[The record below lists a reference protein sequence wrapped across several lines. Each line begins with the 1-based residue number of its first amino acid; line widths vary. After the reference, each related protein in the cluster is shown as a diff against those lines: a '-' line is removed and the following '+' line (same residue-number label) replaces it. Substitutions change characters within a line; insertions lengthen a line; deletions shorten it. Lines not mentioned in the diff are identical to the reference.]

1 MQGLGDGPRERE
13 DLERLGPLHSLRGP
27 GARVGEKKLVKA
39 LTAAARAEL
48 LPAIPREDAVRDVR
62 AHLDRTQPR
71 EQLLAL
77 DQGTPRLHQVVDDDD
92 VAPRRFTLLELHQPL
107 VSLPHLGA
115 HNLLHPFEE
124 GVEPFPRTL
133 VGVGD
138 NDVIRVL
145 ALGQA
150 VQ

>member
-1 MQGLGDGPRERE
+1 MGRES
-13 DLERLGPLHSLRGP
+13 ERISNGSVPFTASAVP
-27 GARVGEKKLVKA
+27 GHESVRKKLVKA

-92 VAPRRFTLLELHQPL
+92 VAPRRFALFELHQPL
-107 VSLPHLGA
+107 VSLPSPWCTPPPPSL
-115 HNLLHPFEE
+115 
-124 GVEPFPRTL
+124 
-133 VGVGD
+133 
-138 NDVIRVL
+138 
-145 ALGQA
+145 
-150 VQ
+150 